1 MVLSI
6 EERIRGFLFDP
17 SETFDASKE
26 DTLGDSLTY
35 FVVVLAIFA
44 AIFGTFYAIYLATF
58 LPVITRI
65 IASIPGREHLCHLL
79 WQQWVP

>member
-6 EERIRGFLFDP
+6 EERIKGFLFSP

-44 AIFGTFYAIYLATF
+44 AIFGTFYALYLRRF
-58 LPVITRI
+58 RRL
-65 IASIPGREHLCHLL
+65 
-79 WQQWVP
+79 